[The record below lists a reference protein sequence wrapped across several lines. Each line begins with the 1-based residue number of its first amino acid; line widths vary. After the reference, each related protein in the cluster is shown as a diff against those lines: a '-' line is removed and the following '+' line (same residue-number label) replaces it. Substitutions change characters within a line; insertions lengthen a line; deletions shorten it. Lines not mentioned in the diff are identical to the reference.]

1 LNTIQK
7 QLSIVQSNVD
17 THQTLPTSEKIARD
31 CHVSRFKAKAI
42 IRRYMIVQYIKKY
55 TEENGLPPTR
65 RKISKML
72 CIPLSVTQYHVD
84 QLARANVI
92 HVLPGHARAIYLSE
106 KSA

>member
-7 QLSIVQSNVD
+7 HLQIVQSHVD
-17 THQTLPTSEKIARD
+17 THQNLPSIDDIAQM
-31 CHVSRFKAKAI
+31 CEVSRFKAKAI

-65 RKISKML
+65 RKISKLL

-84 QLARANVI
+84 RLVRANLI
-92 HVLPGHARAIYLSE
+92 HVFSGHARAIYLSE